1 MFIRKHGNKLIWK
14 EENERN
20 MVKRLLKGLKKDTPI
35 ILAVIGS
42 IGVVSTA
49 IFAVKAT
56 PKALK
61 LIEKRKEEENR
72 DELEP
77 IEVIKTVWKCYIP
90 STLIGVA
97 TISCIIGSYV
107 LNKRKQVALLNSYV
121 LLEQYFK
128 EYKKHVKKLYGEKSD
143 LEIRSDIAK
152 EKFEKE
158 HDSNKRLFFLEP
170 YGQYFESTMEDVIM
184 AEYNLNR
191 KFSTKYEASL
201 NDLLEFLGLEK
212 ANGCDEKG
220 WTKEM
225 ICDFCNPEWIEFHH
239 NLVTLDDGMECCIIY
254 TSIEPHFIYDEFPPD
269 YLPF

>member
-1 MFIRKHGNKLIWK
+1 MTSRMVIRKAQKFLNKHSS
-14 EENERN
+14 
-20 MVKRLLKGLKKDTPI
+20 MF
-35 ILAVIGS
+35 LAIIGS
-42 IGVVSTA
+42 AGVITTA
-49 IFAVKAT
+49 VMAVKAT
-56 PKALK
+56 PKALE

-77 IEVIKTVWKCYIP
+77 IEVIETAWKCYVP
-90 STLIGVA
+90 STLVGMA
-97 TISCIIGSYV
+97 TISCIFGAYV
-107 LNKRKQVALLNSYV
+107 LNKRKQAALLNSYI

-170 YGQYFESTMEDVIM
+170 YGQYFESTIEDVIM

-191 KFSTKYEASL
+191 KFTTEYEASL

-220 WTKEM
+220 WTREM

>member
-1 MFIRKHGNKLIWK
+1 
-14 EENERN
+14 

-77 IEVIKTVWKCYIP
+77 VEVIETVWKCYIP

-107 LNKRKQVALLNSYV
+107 LNKRKQAALLNSYI

-158 HDSNKRLFFLEP
+158 HNSNKRLFFLEP

-191 KFSTKYEASL
+191 KFATEYEASL

-212 ANGCDEKG
+212 ANGYDEKG

-225 ICDFCNPEWIEFHH
+225 ICDFYNREWIEFHH